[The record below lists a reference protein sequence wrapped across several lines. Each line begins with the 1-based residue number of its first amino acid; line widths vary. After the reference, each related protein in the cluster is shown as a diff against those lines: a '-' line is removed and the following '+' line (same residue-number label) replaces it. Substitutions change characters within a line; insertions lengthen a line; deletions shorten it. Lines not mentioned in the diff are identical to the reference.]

1 MMTLLGIVWLA
12 VAYVMGSVP
21 FGLLFA
27 KTFCGIDP
35 RTDGSCNVGST
46 NVARLCGKKWGA
58 ATLVCDVLKGAIP
71 VFISTLIVPE
81 IPLLWTCTAFAAILG
96 HLFSCFLKFTGGKAV
111 ATSIGVLIPLVF
123 WQLLVACV
131 VCVLVIWR
139 SSYVSL
145 GSLTL
150 VTLLPVLTLLSGA
163 WHALPL
169 TVIIMVA
176 VFWSHREN
184 IRRLAQ
190 GEEKSWIK
198 KKS

>member
-1 MMTLLGIVWLA
+1 MTTILGIIWVA
-12 VAYVMGSVP
+12 AAYVMGSVP

-35 RTDGSCNVGST
+35 RTDGSKNVGST

-58 ATLVCDVLKGAIP
+58 ATLVCDVLKGTIP
-71 VFISTLIVPE
+71 VFISVLLVPD
-81 IPLLWTCTAFAAILG
+81 IPLLWTCTALAAILG
-96 HLFSCFLKFTGGKAV
+96 HLFSCFLRFTGGKAV

-123 WQLLVACV
+123 WQLAVACV
-131 VCVLVIWR
+131 VCLLVIWR

-150 VTLLPVLTLLSGA
+150 VSLLPILVALSGA
-163 WHALPL
+163 WYALPL
-169 TVIIMVA
+169 VLIIMVA

-184 IRRLAQ
+184 IRRLAH
-190 GEEKSWIK
+190 GEEKSWVK
-198 KKS
+198 K